1 MNWNKI
7 LKIALY
13 AQAIV
18 AIFLTIGMITGKIA
32 PADIEP
38 INGRKVA
45 AFAFAFAI
53 TLVLVARQFKND
65 IRWLL
70 IPIFVTGINLI
81 DTLYEFGIRGDHIN
95 FMPPMIIEPI
105 FLLIYIVSY
114 VKLNRK
120 SSTNDNNTY
129 PKVAVQ

>member
-1 MNWNKI
+1 MNWNI
-7 LKIALY
+7 FLKIALY

-18 AIFLTIGMITGKIA
+18 ATFLAIGMITGKIP
-32 PADIEP
+32 PADTEP

-45 AFAFAFAI
+45 AFAFAYAI
-53 TLVLVARQFKND
+53 SLVLVARQFKND

-81 DTLYEFGIRGDHIN
+81 DTLFEFVIRGDHIN

-105 FLLIYIVSY
+105 FFTIYLIGFFKLL
-114 VKLNRK
+114 KQN
-120 SSTNDNNTY
+120 STN
-129 PKVAVQ
+129 A

>member
-7 LKIALY
+7 VQITLY
-13 AQAIV
+13 VQAMV
-18 AIFLTIGMITGKIA
+18 ATFLAIGMITGKIA

-45 AFAFAFAI
+45 AFAFAFSI
-53 TLVLVARQFKND
+53 TLVLVARQFKKD
-65 IRWLL
+65 VKWLL

-81 DTLYEFGIRGDHIN
+81 DTLFEFGVRGDYIN

-105 FLLIYIVSY
+105 FFLIYILSY
-114 VKLNRK
+114 LKLPATQDLKTWR
-120 SSTNDNNTY
+120 
-129 PKVAVQ
+129 

>member
-1 MNWNKI
+1 MNWNI
-7 LKIALY
+7 FLKIALY

-18 AIFLTIGMITGKIA
+18 ATFLTIGMITGKIA

-45 AFAFAFAI
+45 TFAFAFAI

-70 IPIFVTGINLI
+70 ITIFVTGSNLI
-81 DTLYEFGIRGDHIN
+81 DTLFEFGVSGD
-95 FMPPMIIEPI
+95 
-105 FLLIYIVSY
+105 
-114 VKLNRK
+114 
-120 SSTNDNNTY
+120 
-129 PKVAVQ
+129 

>member
-1 MNWNKI
+1 MNWNKF

-13 AQAIV
+13 AQAV
-18 AIFLTIGMITGKIA
+18 VVVFLTIGMITGKIA

-53 TLVLVARQFKND
+53 TLVLVARQLKND

-70 IPIFVTGINLI
+70 IPIFVNGSNLV
-81 DTLYEFGIRGDHIN
+81 DTLFEFGVRGDYIN
-95 FMPPMIIEPI
+95 FLPPMIIEPI

-114 VKLNRK
+114 IKLQKEISAN
-120 SSTNDNNTY
+120 
-129 PKVAVQ
+129 A